1 MTAQE
6 RRNAA
11 EGAGRLAGRVALV
24 TGAARGIGAAA
35 ARRFAAEG
43 ARVAVTDV
51 LDDVGAAVAAELGDR
66 GLYAR
71 LDVRSQAAWRNAV
84 LVASERFGGAP
95 TILVH
100 NAGVMIRGTA
110 EDADETA
117 LRHAFEVNVLGPAL
131 GTAACVPGMRDAGG
145 GAIVF
150 VSSIASITGGA
161 GFLPYASSKAANAT
175 YARCAAR
182 ELGPFGIR
190 VNSLH
195 PGGVETPMNAGP
207 DFAALDHDAWFGRM
221 AIPGSGSRTR
231 SPTRCSTSSPTSRP
245 TSPAPPSSSTAAS
258 YSARHPP
265 GRSRPAWRA
274 DPMSVPAL
282 APIPTSPSPIPT
294 SKFCMQTC
302 VLF

>member
-1 MTAQE
+1 MTACE
-6 RRNAA
+6 RHAA
-11 EGAGRLAGRVALV
+11 AGAGRLAGRVALV

-43 ARVAVTDV
+43 ACVAVTDV
-51 LDDVGAAVAAELGDR
+51 LDDEGAAVAAELGER
-66 GLYAR
+66 GLYTR
-71 LDVRSQAAWRNAV
+71 LDVRSQAAWDNAV
-84 LVASERFGGAP
+84 LVTSGRFGPP

-110 EDADETA
+110 QDADEA
-117 LRHAFEVNVLGPAL
+117 AMRHAFEVNVLGPAL
-131 GTAACVPGMRDAGG
+131 GTAACVPGMREAGG

-150 VSSIASITGGA
+150 VSSIASITGGG

-221 AIPGSGSRTR
+221 AIPRIGRPDEIADALLYLVSDESSYVTG
-231 SPTRCSTSSPTSRP
+231 TSLVVDGGQLLG
-245 TSPAPPSSSTAAS
+245 PASAWAAS
-258 YSARHPP
+258 P
-265 GRSRPAWRA
+265 G
-274 DPMSVPAL
+274 L
-282 APIPTSPSPIPT
+282 AG
-294 SKFCMQTC
+294 
-302 VLF
+302 

>member
-1 MTAQE
+1 MTAQQ
-6 RRNAA
+6 RCDAA
-11 EGAGRLAGRVALV
+11 GGTGRLAGRVALV

-51 LDDVGAAVAAELGDR
+51 LDDEGAAVAAELGER
-66 GLYAR
+66 GFYAR
-71 LDVRSQAAWRNAV
+71 LDVTSQAAWQNAV
-84 LVASERFGGAP
+84 LVTRERFGGAP

-110 EDADETA
+110 QDADEA
-117 LRHAFEVNVLGPAL
+117 AMRHAFEVNVLGPAL

-150 VSSIASITGGA
+150 VSSIAAITGGG

-195 PGGVETPMNAGP
+195 PGGVETPMNSGP

-221 AIPGSGSRTR
+221 AIPRIGQPDEIADALLYLVSDQ
-231 SPTRCSTSSPTSRP
+231 SSYVTG
-245 TSPAPPSSSTAAS
+245 TCLVVDGGQLLGPASAWAAS
-258 YSARHPP
+258 P
-265 GRSRPAWRA
+265 G
-274 DPMSVPAL
+274 L
-282 APIPTSPSPIPT
+282 AG
-294 SKFCMQTC
+294 
-302 VLF
+302 

>member
-6 RRNAA
+6 RCNAA
-11 EGAGRLAGRVALV
+11 ATRRLAGRVALV

-51 LDDVGAAVAAELGDR
+51 LDDEGAAVAAELGER
-66 GLYAR
+66 GLYVR
-71 LDVRSQAAWRNAV
+71 LDVRDQAAWDTAG
-84 LVASERFGGAP
+84 LVIRERFDTAP

-110 EDADETA
+110 EHADQA
-117 LRHAFEVNVLGPAL
+117 AMRHAFEVNVLGAAL

-150 VSSIASITGGA
+150 VSSLASITGGG

-182 ELGPFGIR
+182 ELGPLGIR

-195 PGGVETPMNAGP
+195 PGGVETPMNSGSE
-207 DFAALDHDAWFGRM
+207 FAALDHDEWFGRM
-221 AIPGSGSRTR
+221 AIPRIGQPDEIAAALLYLVSDDSSYVTG
-231 SPTRCSTSSPTSRP
+231 TSLIVDGGQLLG
-245 TSPAPPSSSTAAS
+245 PATAWAAS
-258 YSARHPP
+258 PDLES
-265 GRSRPAWRA
+265 
-274 DPMSVPAL
+274 
-282 APIPTSPSPIPT
+282 
-294 SKFCMQTC
+294 
-302 VLF
+302 